1 MRIEILAM
9 IAANLCLAA
18 TFVAGSGGD
27 AEEASFP
34 VAPAAFI
41 DGRFSGM
48 EGIAFNGEGRLF
60 VTADKALWE
69 VSTDGEVRRITA
81 VYFNVGLAP
90 IGERDILVADF
101 GEKMA
106 LREGENDDG
115 LVLKVTPE
123 GDVSTVALGIGDPN
137 FIVVRKDGSL
147 LVSDDFTS
155 NIYEIGTDGS
165 VGIFSQAIAYPN
177 GMVLSQDGESLFVA
191 QIFRSIAPVEFDDR
205 LWRLPLE
212 NGKPAGEPEM
222 VFATG
227 GIGGNDG
234 LAMDEHGRVYIA
246 ANREGRIWRV
256 DPIGGDPVLIA
267 EGMVG
272 AASLACGEG
281 EFDSEA
287 LYVTS
292 GRDGK
297 LWKVGVGVEGAVLY
311 H

>member
-1 MRIEILAM
+1 
-9 IAANLCLAA
+9 
-18 TFVAGSGGD
+18 
-27 AEEASFP
+27 
-34 VAPAAFI
+34 
-41 DGRFSGM
+41 
-48 EGIAFNGEGRLF
+48 
-60 VTADKALWE
+60 
-69 VSTDGEVRRITA
+69 
-81 VYFNVGLAP
+81 
-90 IGERDILVADF
+90 
-101 GEKMA
+101 MA

-115 LVLKVTPE
+115 LVLRVTPE

-177 GMVLSQDGESLFVA
+177 GMVLSEDGESLFVA

-212 NGKPAGEPEM
+212 NGRPAGDPKM

-227 GIGGNDG
+227 GIGANDG

-256 DPIGGDPVLIA
+256 DPAGGDPVLIA
-267 EGMVG
+267 ENVVG
-272 AASLACGEG
+272 AASLAFGEG

-297 LWKVGVGVEGAVLY
+297 LWKVEVGVKGAVLY
-311 H
+311 R